1 MTAHDRIR
9 LTAPLHFEESDEK
22 VKKFLAVV
30 SYDGTMFYGFQI
42 QREVRTVQGVLEEAL
57 QRIFKEKVVTA
68 AAGRTD
74 TGVHSVGQI
83 IMFNCP
89 IEIDA
94 TNMKNALNAN
104 LPDDVYVR
112 RVIEVDESFHPRF
125 DAKRRIYHY
134 YIYNSKEPNLF
145 IRNYA
150 WWFPYDLSVER
161 MRMAAKFLEGEH
173 DFTSFAKSDSIERST
188 VRTIY
193 RIRIVKLRGKILL
206 IRVEGRSYL
215 RRMVRNMV
223 GALVKVG
230 VGEWEPERIKEIL
243 ELKDRSQAPATA
255 PPHGLYLYSVEF

>member
-1 MTAHDRIR
+1 M
-9 LTAPLHFEESDEK
+9 
-22 VKKFLAVV
+22 KKFLAVV

-57 QRIFKEKVVTA
+57 QRIFKEKVVTV

-74 TGVHSVGQI
+74 TGVHSLGQI

-94 TNMKNALNAN
+94 ASMKNALNAN

-112 RVIEVDESFHPRF
+112 RVIEVDEDFHPRF

-134 YIYNSKEPNLF
+134 LIYNSKEPNLF

-150 WWFPYDLSVER
+150 WWFPYDLNIEK
-161 MRMAAKFLEGEH
+161 MRVAAKFLEGEH

-188 VRTIY
+188 VRTVY

-230 VGEWEPERIKEIL
+230 VGEWEPEKIKEIL

-255 PPHGLYLYSVEF
+255 PPHGLYLYSVDF